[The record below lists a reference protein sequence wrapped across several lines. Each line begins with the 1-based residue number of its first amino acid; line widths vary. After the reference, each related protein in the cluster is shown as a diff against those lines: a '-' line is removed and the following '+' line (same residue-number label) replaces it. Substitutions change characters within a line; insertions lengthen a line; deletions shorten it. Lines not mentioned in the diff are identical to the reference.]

1 MGKKKIDL
9 EEMLGADKDFQKDE
23 NGTLFMKILDQ
34 ELDPVLVYFDN
45 DGGVRFDTDDYS
57 YLCISEKMLRKLAR
71 KVTEAEK
78 YYAEKYKD
86 ELKKL

>member
-9 EEMLGADKDFQKDE
+9 EEMLGADKDFQTDE

-45 DGGVRFDTDDYS
+45 DGGVRFDTDD
-57 YLCISEKMLRKLAR
+57 
-71 KVTEAEK
+71 
-78 YYAEKYKD
+78 
-86 ELKKL
+86 